1 MTFSDFIN
9 SNGIMRTRGFLFLLG
24 AVCLLCGC
32 NKEDEAQKRE
42 EAWKQEKKSIIHE
55 MSGEYEGEVVHSDA
69 PSTKHDISFSM
80 YEFGYIK
87 VIGER
92 IDAAVEIS
100 KVSGDSVFLSVPE
113 TRYWWI
119 WSTSKKIVGTIYASA
134 GEPKFSGYIGVYDR
148 KTKTIKFSLRIKEVY
163 NGQPDKRVIDYIAL
177 YSGTWKSDFQK
188 L

>member
-1 MTFSDFIN
+1 
-9 SNGIMRTRGFLFLLG
+9 MRTRGFLFLLG

-32 NKEDEAQKRE
+32 RKEDEAQRQE
-42 EAWKQEKKSIIHE
+42 EAWKQEKKSIVHE
-55 MSGEYEGEVVHSDA
+55 MSGEYEGEVVHSDT
-69 PSTKHDISFSM
+69 PSANHAIRFSM

-87 VIGER
+87 VIGEG

-100 KVSGDSVFLSVPE
+100 KVSGDSVFLSVPK

-119 WSTSKKIVGTIYASA
+119 WSTSKKIVGTVYASA

-148 KTKTIKFSLRIKEVY
+148 KAKTIKFSLRIKEVY
-163 NGQPDKRVIDYIAL
+163 NGLPDKRVIDSIAL
-177 YSGTWKSDFQK
+177 YSGTWKSEFQK

>member
-1 MTFSDFIN
+1 
-9 SNGIMRTRGFLFLLG
+9 
-24 AVCLLCGC
+24 
-32 NKEDEAQKRE
+32 
-42 EAWKQEKKSIIHE
+42 
-55 MSGEYEGEVVHSDA
+55 
-69 PSTKHDISFSM
+69 M

-87 VIGER
+87 VIGEG

-100 KVSGDSVFLSVPE
+100 KVSGDSVFLSVPK

-119 WSTSKKIVGTIYASA
+119 WSTSKKIVGTVYASA

-148 KTKTIKFSLRIKEVY
+148 KAKTIQFSLRVKEVY
-163 NGQPDKRVIDYIAL
+163 NGLPDKRVIDYIAL

>member
-1 MTFSDFIN
+1 
-9 SNGIMRTRGFLFLLG
+9 MRTREILFLLG

-42 EAWKQEKKSIIHE
+42 EAWKQEKKSIIH
-55 MSGEYEGEVVHSDA
+55 
-69 PSTKHDISFSM
+69 
-80 YEFGYIK
+80 
-87 VIGER
+87 
-92 IDAAVEIS
+92 EIS

-163 NGQPDKRVIDYIAL
+163 NGSPDKRVIDYIAL